1 MPAIDCYTF
10 TIYDYYG
17 DGLQEGG
24 GGSWSVKD
32 NNGNVILSESAVNY
46 GDRDSGLIKN
56 TTATLDEMAAQNV
69 SVYPNPAS
77 DVVNISF
84 ENVNDTY
91 VSIMDLQGRVLATQ
105 VTSGTNGTQVVSIS
119 TEGFAQGTYVVS
131 VQSNGLTSNSNVVIK

>member
-1 MPAIDCYTF
+1 MPAVDCYTF

-46 GDRDSGLIKN
+46 GAMDAGLVKN
-56 TTATLDEMAAQNV
+56 TVASLDEMTAQNV
-69 SVYPNPAS
+69 QVYPNPAT

-84 ENVNDTY
+84 ENTNDTY
-91 VSIMDLQGRVLATQ
+91 VSIMDLQGRVLGTQ
-105 VTSGTNGTQVVSIS
+105 VASGANGTQVISFS
-119 TEGFAQGTYVVS
+119 TEGFAKGTYVVS
-131 VQSNGLTSNSNVVIK
+131 VKANGLTSNSNVVIK